1 MAVAVKIPSCGVPDT
16 VTDSG
21 PRLEAECAALLE
33 VWRSKASENKGLV
46 LKEHIDPLELPPSVL
61 PAIFIYMREAGP
73 ERVRFKCRLAGT
85 SLVAA
90 FGREPT
96 QRYLDE
102 MMDPAFYPVRSRFFE
117 LSATGGYP
125 IYYRGTLA
133 LKDRDFIA
141 FSRILLPV
149 RRVPSDPTT
158 EVLIGAMVFLNP
170 GTVAESDLEHAK
182 AHDGVICAFRFRD
195 GSWAPI

>member
-1 MAVAVKIPSCGVPDT
+1 MT
-16 VTDSG
+16 ESG
-21 PRLEAECAALLE
+21 PRFEAECAALLD

-46 LKEHIDPLELPPSVL
+46 LKQDIDPLELPPSIL
-61 PAIFIYMREAGP
+61 PAIFIYLRETGP

-117 LSATGGYP
+117 LAATGGQP

-133 LKDRDFIA
+133 LKERDYIA
-141 FSRILLPV
+141 FSRLLLPV
-149 RRVPSDPTT
+149 RLASSDPTT
-158 EVLIGAMVFLNP
+158 EVVIGAMVFLSP

-182 AHDGVICAFRFRD
+182 AHDGVICAFRFQD